1 MEISEEIYNILSNL
15 KEKHATLKETIDNK
29 IKEKEHLENDLF
41 LIQNKIQ
48 QLDND
53 INHSSDK
60 LKEIY
65 NTIDETEKG
74 YNKIISAGETLKQV
88 INQNVSNLN
97 L

>member
-1 MEISEEIYNILSNL
+1 MEISEEIYNILCNL
-15 KEKHATLKETIDNK
+15 KEKHAILKETVDNK
-29 IKEKEHLENDLF
+29 IKEKDNLENELF

-53 INHSSDK
+53 ITHSNEK
-60 LKEIY
+60 LNDIY